1 MIILGEG
8 SVVYSVALPLE
19 AADMAPTSLEIL
31 VGPDPSMV
39 LGDQGGFGGFW
50 PVGFTVE
57 VRHPT
62 SGEWTMLG
70 DLSETSRFDIADP
83 ATAMSETGRIMV
95 RITGVAANPQFGQ
108 QGVFVSA
115 EVSGVID
122 E

>member
-1 MIILGEG
+1 
-8 SVVYSVALPLE
+8 
-19 AADMAPTSLEIL
+19 
-31 VGPDPSMV
+31 
-39 LGDQGGFGGFW
+39 
-50 PVGFTVE
+50 
-57 VRHPT
+57 
-62 SGEWTMLG
+62 MLG
-70 DLSETSRFDIADP
+70 DLSQTSRFDIADP